1 MSLLRPLCIA
11 IVVSTMTG
19 CASTTPRP
27 VACAWSP
34 PPSLLQPCAKT
45 LPSLKPGATMGDLLA
60 AVVEAYGQYHA
71 CRIDHDALIAAY
83 RQYNE
88 VCNPKEK

>member
-1 MSLLRPLCIA
+1 VLWLRPLCIA
-11 IVVSTMTG
+11 IAVSTMTG

-27 VACAWSP
+27 VACAWSAL
-34 PPSLLQPCAKT
+34 PSLLLPCPKT
-45 LPSLKPGATMGDLLA
+45 LPGLKSGASMGDLLE

-88 VCNPKEK
+88 VCNQKEK

>member
-1 MSLLRPLCIA
+1 LRC
-11 IVVSTMTG
+11 
-19 CASTTPRP
+19 
-27 VACAWSP
+27 
-34 PPSLLQPCAKT
+34 K
-45 LPSLKPGATMGDLLA
+45 LKRANC
-60 AVVEAYGQYHA
+60 GQYHA